1 MKVLIPF
8 YSMYGH
14 IYRMAQ
20 AVAEG
25 VSEVEGAEPLL
36 RRVPE
41 TLTDEILE
49 NMGAVAAQKTMSGV
63 ELCMAKPTISA
74 TMSSGTRC
82 ISGTSMRRYCLA
94 PILF

>member
-14 IYRMAQ
+14 TYRMAQ

-25 VSEVEGAEPLL
+25 VEQVEGVRAIL

-41 TLTDEILE
+41 TLPPDVLE
-49 NMGAVAAQKTMSGV
+49 KMGAVASQKTMSGV
-63 ELCMAKPTISA
+63 AVCT
-74 TMSSGTRC
+74 
-82 ISGTSMRRYCLA
+82 
-94 PILF
+94 